1 MASCR
6 IGKRSISLGVDYKV
20 CPFFVFFYSV
30 KSLMTSD
37 WEEERSKE
45 LFVRIGSKV
54 IKTFPTVGGKAES
67 LVSEKSFLNSWKI

>member
-6 IGKRSISLGVDYKV
+6 TGKRSISLGVDYKV
-20 CPFFVFFYSV
+20 RPFFVFFYSV

-67 LVSEKSFLNSWKI
+67 FIGVRTILS

>member
-20 CPFFVFFYSV
+20 RPFFVFFFSV
-30 KSLMTSD
+30 KPLMTRD

-45 LFVRIGSKV
+45 LFVKIGSRV
-54 IKTFPTVGGKAES
+54 IKSSPKVGGKTES
-67 LVSEKSFLNSWKI
+67 FIGVRKVLS

>member
-67 LVSEKSFLNSWKI
+67 FIGVRKILS

>member
-6 IGKRSISLGVDYKV
+6 TGKRSISLGVDYKV
-20 CPFFVFFYSV
+20 RPFFVFFFSL
-30 KSLMTSD
+30 KPLMTSD